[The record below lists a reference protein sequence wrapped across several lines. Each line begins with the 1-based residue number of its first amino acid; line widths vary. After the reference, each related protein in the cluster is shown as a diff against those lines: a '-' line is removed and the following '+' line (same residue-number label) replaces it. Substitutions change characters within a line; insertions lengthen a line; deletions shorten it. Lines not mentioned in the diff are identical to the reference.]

1 MGHSGAT
8 LKNIEDRYEEE
19 HNLESACG
27 LTDHGSAQKSAGDLI
42 PLSYETVS
50 DEVLVEIYVKNR
62 DTHAFTQLIERY
74 RNIILGF
81 AMKMTRNP
89 ADAEDIVQE
98 ISLIL
103 LRKLDTFKA
112 NSKFSTWLYRVTL
125 NTCYMTLKKSK
136 KRKDREVEANSFYE
150 SAPGY
155 HAEPPKWAES
165 PGRILLNRESAEV
178 IEDAVNELSEHNSEI
193 FRLKDIEGFTNA
205 QVGEMTGISISAVKS
220 RLLRSRLFIRVRVAS
235 YFQDNC

>member
-1 MGHSGAT
+1 MGHLGAT
-8 LKNIEDRYEEE
+8 LKNTEDRYEEE
-19 HNLESACG
+19 LNIESACG
-27 LTDHGSAQKSAGDLI
+27 LTDSGRAQKSAGDII

-50 DEVLVEIYVKNR
+50 DEVLVGLYIKNG
-62 DTHAFTQLIERY
+62 DPLAFTQLIERY

-103 LRKLDTFKA
+103 VRKLDTFKG

-136 KRKDREVEANSFYE
+136 KRKEREVEANSFYE
-150 SAPGY
+150 SDPGY
-155 HAEPPKWAES
+155 CAEPPKWAES
-165 PGRILLNRESAEV
+165 PGRVLLNRESAGV
-178 IEDAVNELSEHNSEI
+178 IEDAVKELSERNSEI

-205 QVGEMTGISISAVKS
+205 QIGEMTGISVSAVKS
-220 RLLRSRLFIRVRVAS
+220 RLLRSRLFIRDRVTS
-235 YFQDNC
+235 YFQDNR